1 MTKILQAVRA
11 LTKGMVAKPV
21 PCDPRMRV
29 LRGDKRR
36 YAGRTEANRRRL

>member
-11 LTKGMVAKPV
+11 LTKGMIAKPV

-29 LRGDKRR
+29 SHSGARK
-36 YAGRTEANRRRL
+36 YESWTEVNRRCL